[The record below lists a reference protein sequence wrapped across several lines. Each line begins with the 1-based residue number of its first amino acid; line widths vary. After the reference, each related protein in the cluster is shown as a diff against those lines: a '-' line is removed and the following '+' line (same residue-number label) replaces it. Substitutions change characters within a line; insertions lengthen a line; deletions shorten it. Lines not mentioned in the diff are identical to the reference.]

1 MSILEEFQRVRAQL
15 KNKLKLIDWQLKNV
29 LKNRHLK
36 NSHDMIE
43 LQIER
48 LKLLDKL
55 KYLRPASSEDI
66 SYRREIVEDFPCWAN
81 EHISDDSRFVF
92 HATGIANA
100 ERILNSGRIISG
112 KDRWTIRTSGDNS
125 GEISIST
132 KDSLFISLAGHMDL
146 VVQEYYLPAGCL
158 FVLQADKKTYQMAKD
173 DAHIPNIQLRKNPD
187 QLYAVVTTPENLK
200 RVKWWMEKNNFP
212 PQKVHDFKSFQ
223 EKIEDDNLF
232 FYLVNHSHQKQ

>member
-55 KYLRPASSEDI
+55 KYLRPAFSEDI
-66 SYRREIVEDFPCWAN
+66 SYRREIVEDFPCWAH
-81 EHISDDSRFVF
+81 EHIPDDLHLVF

-100 ERILNSGRIISG
+100 ERILNSGRITSG
-112 KDRWTIRTSGDNS
+112 KDRWTIRTSGDGA

-146 VVQEYYLPAGCL
+146 VGQKYYLPGGCL
-158 FVLQADKKTYQMAKD
+158 FVLQVDEEKYKIAKD
-173 DAHIPNIQLRKNPD
+173 DAHIPNVQLRKKPD
-187 QLYAVVTTPENLK
+187 QLYAIVTTPENVD
-200 RVKWWMEKNNFP
+200 RVKWWMKKNDFS
-212 PQKVHDFKSFQ
+212 PQKVCDFKSFQ
-223 EKIEDDNLF
+223 EKIADDNLF
-232 FYLVNHSHQKQ
+232 FYLVNHSNQK